1 MRERLG
7 DHLAYLQRLKID
19 YLNAVKELSEIYKGN
34 EALQQFL
41 QRKKEEAEDLASS

>member
-19 YLNAVKELSEIYKGN
+19 YLHAVKELSDIYKGN
-34 EALQQFL
+34 EALQQLL
-41 QRKKEEAEDLASS
+41 QKKQEAAEDLASS